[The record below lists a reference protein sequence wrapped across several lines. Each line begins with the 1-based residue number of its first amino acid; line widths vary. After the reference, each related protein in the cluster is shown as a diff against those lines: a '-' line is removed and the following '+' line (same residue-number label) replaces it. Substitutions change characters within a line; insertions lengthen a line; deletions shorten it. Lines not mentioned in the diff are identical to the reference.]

1 MPDAAFLPTG
11 VLGKKIVKENL
22 KEEKKHT
29 NSPISADTEEAGAPV
44 PTSLDNRCDCG
55 PATGSPDRL
64 LHHSLGWCMAPGES
78 RMVIN
83 LETKKM
89 VQKDNHQ
96 AKTQW

>member
-44 PTSLDNRCDCG
+44 PTSLDDHDCG

-83 LETKKM
+83 LETKKI

-96 AKTQW
+96 AKTE